1 VISYLL
7 NYLKAFYVETSTDR
21 AQEHFD
27 PRAHS
32 DLKKRRQKGT
42 TNASDGNKT
51 NSMVDKAFP
60 LKSFTSLIEASSK
73 TDLEGA
79 SYADHEQ
86 DLDKDCLD
94 AMSSQ
99 DQVRTHS

>member
-1 VISYLL
+1 
-7 NYLKAFYVETSTDR
+7 
-21 AQEHFD
+21 
-27 PRAHS
+27 
-32 DLKKRRQKGT
+32 
-42 TNASDGNKT
+42 
-51 NSMVDKAFP
+51 MVDKAFP